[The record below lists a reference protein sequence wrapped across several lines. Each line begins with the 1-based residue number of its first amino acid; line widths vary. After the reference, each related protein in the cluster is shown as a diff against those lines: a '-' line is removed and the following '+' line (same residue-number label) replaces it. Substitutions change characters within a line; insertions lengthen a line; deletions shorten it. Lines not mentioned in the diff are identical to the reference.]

1 MTINLV
7 IGENKMSRVSIDI
20 DKDEMKVLRK
30 RAKKNLMTLREQVR
44 DIIRRSC
51 VNALNK
57 PSSPKINVDDKLV
70 SIFSRVK
77 RKRKK

>member
-1 MTINLV
+1 MPT
-7 IGENKMSRVSIDI
+7 VSINI
-20 DKDEMKVLRK
+20 DKDEIKVLRK
-30 RAKKNLMTLREQVR
+30 RARKNLMTLREQVR

-57 PSSPKINVDDKLV
+57 SSSPRINVDDKLV
-70 SIFSRVK
+70 SIFSRVQ